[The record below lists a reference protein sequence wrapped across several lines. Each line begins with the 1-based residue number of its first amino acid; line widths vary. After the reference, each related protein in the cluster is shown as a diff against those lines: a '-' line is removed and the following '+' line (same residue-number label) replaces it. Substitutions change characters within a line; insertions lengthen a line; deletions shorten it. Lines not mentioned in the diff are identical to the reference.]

1 MKTTRHKVFETNSSS
16 THSITFNDEDSI
28 MVSTD
33 WELSWNIIGTTIQVT
48 TNEFGWGREDYNDFY
63 TKLSYLATYI
73 IHHSEGIDGPFHE
86 KLTNLIKEY
95 LNSELEIIDGNGHID
110 HQSVDVA
117 SSILSE
123 SSEYIANYLFNK
135 SVTLIIDSDG

>member
-16 THSITFNDEDSI
+16 THSITFNSEDSTAPSI
-28 MVSTD
+28 YWDISSDMI
-33 WELSWNIIGTTIQVT
+33 NTTIQVT

-73 IHHSEGIDGPFHE
+73 INCSDGKDGSNYE
-86 KLTNLIKEY
+86 KLKGIIKEY
-95 LNSELEIIDGNGHID
+95 LNSELETIDGSGYID
-110 HQSVDVA
+110 HQSLGVPAD
-117 SSILSE
+117 ILSE

-135 SVTLIIDSDG
+135 MVNLIIDSDG